1 MAENRLDFTSMGRD
15 LVMKVL
21 DRVADRITTSSSQG
35 VIQQIATSWKSM
47 TPDER
52 AEIARHVTVGVE
64 AALAMIPLAAA
75 AAASRRAAAKKKAK
89 DEKKKTGKKK
99 KKKAK

>member
-1 MAENRLDFTSMGRD
+1 MAENRLDFTAMGRD

-21 DRVADRITTSSSQG
+21 DRVADRVTTSPKQG

-52 AEIARHVTVGVE
+52 VEIARHVTIAVE
-64 AALAMIPLAAA
+64 TALAMIPLAAA
-75 AAASRRAAAKKKAK
+75 AATRRVAAKKAKEKAK
-89 DEKKKTGKKK
+89 TGKKTGKKK
-99 KKKAK
+99 KKT